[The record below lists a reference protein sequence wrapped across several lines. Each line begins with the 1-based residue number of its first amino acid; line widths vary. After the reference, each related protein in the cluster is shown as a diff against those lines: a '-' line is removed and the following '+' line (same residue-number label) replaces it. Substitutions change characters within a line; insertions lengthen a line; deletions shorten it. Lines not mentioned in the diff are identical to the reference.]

1 MASHVLTLPG
11 LRRCGSASASDSG
24 PSPAS
29 TASAASGLG
38 SAASAAVLPEQN
50 RQRSR
55 PWSTNI
61 KAFTSLTSFTFSFKS
76 SFGPTCLTR
85 SNTTRLK
92 KNISWDVPD
101 VPDVPGLRWH
111 HLRDL
116 PSWLTIQRAPCV
128 LAALSTP
135 GIWRTGGP
143 EVRFESAVGHNQNFC
158 SNLRRLLNF
167 IEFQATAKY
176 DFDDDELLCLHLI
189 STQTFWSVEL
199 YNRCIYKYILY
210 IYIYKYIYV
219 CMSVCLPAC
228 LPVCL
233 SVCLSVCMY
242 VCMYV
247 GMYACMHAY
256 THVMWCTVM

>member
-11 LRRCGSASASDSG
+11 LRRCGSASASDSAA
-24 PSPAS
+24 SPAS

-38 SAASAAVLPEQN
+38 SAASAAVLPVEQN

-61 KAFTSLTSFTFSFKS
+61 HKAFTSFTFSFKS
-76 SFGPTCLTR
+76 SFGPSTCLTR

-92 KNISWDVPD
+92 KKNSWD

-143 EVRFESAVGHNQNFC
+143 ED
-158 SNLRRLLNF
+158 RRSDLNRQLATTRTSVATFAGSWISLNF
-167 IEFQATAKY
+167 KRLPNMILMMTNCCVSTWSQRRPSDLLKY
-176 DFDDDELLCLHLI
+176 
-189 STQTFWSVEL
+189 WV
-199 YNRCIYKYILY
+199 CIYIYILY
-210 IYIYKYIYV
+210 YLHIYI
-219 CMSVCLPAC
+219 
-228 LPVCL
+228 
-233 SVCLSVCMY
+233 
-242 VCMYV
+242 
-247 GMYACMHAY
+247 
-256 THVMWCTVM
+256 